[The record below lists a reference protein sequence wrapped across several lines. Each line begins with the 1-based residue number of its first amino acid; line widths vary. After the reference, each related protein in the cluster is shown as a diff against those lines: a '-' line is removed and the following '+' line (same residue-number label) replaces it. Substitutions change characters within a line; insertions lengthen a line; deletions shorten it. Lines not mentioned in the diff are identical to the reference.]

1 MSSGCCVMDTTVM
14 LLLLIPLTAAMAFQH
29 KHRQSKPHTDT
40 LSLEH
45 SIQTSD
51 IAPSVDPAAELHST
65 FTHSDRANAPFR
77 QSTSDILLQSI
88 FVQSKNVQTRLR
100 RRRTPSKGCQFG
112 TCQMHN
118 LASTLYRMGQTNNKE
133 QSKGAGDP
141 NGYGR

>member
-1 MSSGCCVMDTTVM
+1 MRRGCYVMEMTVM
-14 LLLLIPLTAAMAFQH
+14 LLLLMPLTAAMVFQH
-29 KHRQSKPHTDT
+29 KHRPHTDT
-40 LSLEH
+40 VSLEH

-51 IAPSVDPAAELHST
+51 IVPSVDPAAETHST
-65 FTHSDRANAPFR
+65 FTHSVKANTPLL
-77 QSTSDILLQSI
+77 QSTSDMLLQSI
-88 FVQSKNVQTRLR
+88 LMQSKNAQTRLR
-100 RRRTPSKGCQFG
+100 RRRAPSKGCQFG